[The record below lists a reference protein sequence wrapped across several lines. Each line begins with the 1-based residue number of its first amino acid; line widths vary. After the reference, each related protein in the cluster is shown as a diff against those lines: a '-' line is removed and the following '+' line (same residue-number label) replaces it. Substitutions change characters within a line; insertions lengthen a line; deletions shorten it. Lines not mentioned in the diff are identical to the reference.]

1 MENATVGRGSFDP
14 ALFNRRRALAAL
26 PQFVGDALTGV
37 EGLGVDIDAAFSL
50 DAGVLQVGAM
60 DEDIGGGLI
69 EA

>member
-1 MENATVGRGSFDP
+1 M
-14 ALFNRRRALAAL
+14 
-26 PQFVGDALTGV
+26 
-37 EGLGVDIDAAFSL
+37 DIDAAFSL